1 MKVQRLLLKSSNF
14 RMRNPGYR
22 RNDQAAVDP
31 AYCSMVLVTTT
42 FAPTTTKIMSTTREQ
57 TLSSAPNEEAK
68 ISFSISVILVGI
80 GASITVVSL
89 VFIIFTFRDRF
100 D

>member
-1 MKVQRLLLKSSNF
+1 
-14 RMRNPGYR
+14 
-22 RNDQAAVDP
+22 
-31 AYCSMVLVTTT
+31 MVLVTTT
-42 FAPTTTKIMSTTREQ
+42 FAPTTTKVISSTTREQ
-57 TLSSAPNEEAK
+57 MMSSRPNEQAK

-80 GASITVVSL
+80 GGSITIISL